1 MSIASIASSTLLH
14 YSGQAM
20 QSNRQ
25 KWQQG
30 LQQLGQDLQSGNL
43 SAAQTDFA
51 SLQQLAPQIGSA
63 SSSQSNSS
71 IAQEFTQLGTDLK
84 AGNTT
89 AAQQDYQQIQQQQV
103 SATAAGMVHHHHH
116 HIQQMGNNDVTQA
129 LQQLGQQ
136 LQAGNLSGAQQAYT
150 ALQQQLQT
158 LGQAGATS
166 TTASTSG
173 SLEVN
178 A

>member
-14 YSGQAM
+14 YSGQAT

-51 SLQQLAPQIGSA
+51 TLQQLSPQIGSA
-63 SSSQSNSS
+63 SSTQRNSA
-71 IAQEFTQLGTDLK
+71 IAQEFTQLGTDVK

-89 AAQQDYQQIQQQQV
+89 AAQQDFQQIQQQV
-103 SATAAGMVHHHHH
+103 SPTAAGTVHHHHH
-116 HIQQMGNNDVTQA
+116 HVQQIGRDDVTQA

-136 LQAGNLSGAQQAYT
+136 LQAGNLAGAQTAYT
-150 ALQQQLQT
+150 ALQQQLQSW
-158 LGQAGATS
+158 GQAGA
-166 TTASTSG
+166 ASTPSSTSAG
-173 SLEVN
+173 LTVN